1 MHGQHK
7 LNLVYFISFLSPF
20 WGMYYKGGRVGQERL
35 GSDSEKAAFMYNSQ
49 TFNKN
54 TMLGKRLGQRKERNK
69 TVNAGC

>member
-1 MHGQHK
+1 
-7 LNLVYFISFLSPF
+7 
-20 WGMYYKGGRVGQERL
+20 MYYKGGRVGQERL